1 MYTVEKNAFAV
12 INNTP
17 TYGLKI
23 PLPTPNSS
31 TVWVIGLLCQTS
43 QNCCFGKF
51 SFVLANSY
59 LASNLGE
66 EVDCAQYALSRIVA
80 IEVPKAPV
88 IILCLGGILLKPAL
102 KTTVLAAVN
111 PQNVFQQ
118 SLTSLI
124 LATES

>member
-1 MYTVEKNAFAV
+1 MNYKYSLIRYMNYYLLCVSLFQQLVFLLWNIYIYNHIMYTVEKNAFAV

-66 EVDCAQYALSRIVA
+66 EVDCAQ
-80 IEVPKAPV
+80 
-88 IILCLGGILLKPAL
+88 
-102 KTTVLAAVN
+102 
-111 PQNVFQQ
+111 
-118 SLTSLI
+118 
-124 LATES
+124 